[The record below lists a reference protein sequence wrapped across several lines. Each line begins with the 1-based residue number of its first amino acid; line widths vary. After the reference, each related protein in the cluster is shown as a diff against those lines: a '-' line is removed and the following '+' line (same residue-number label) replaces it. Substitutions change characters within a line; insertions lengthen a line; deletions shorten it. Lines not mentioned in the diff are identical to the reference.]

1 LNVAVTIQ
9 EFTSP
14 SEGIAMELALS
25 AIGGIMALVG
35 WIWIV
40 VAAFKDSIGW
50 GIGSLLCG
58 IVALIYGAMNFAT
71 LKVPVL
77 LYVVGLILSGA
88 GQAMMKQ

>member
-1 LNVAVTIQ
+1 
-9 EFTSP
+9 
-14 SEGIAMELALS
+14 MELALS
-25 AIGGIMALVG
+25 AIGGIMVLIG

-58 IVALIYGAMNFAT
+58 IVAFIYGVMNFAT

-77 LYVVGLILSGA
+77 LWIVGVILSGA
-88 GQAMMKQ
+88 GAALKQS